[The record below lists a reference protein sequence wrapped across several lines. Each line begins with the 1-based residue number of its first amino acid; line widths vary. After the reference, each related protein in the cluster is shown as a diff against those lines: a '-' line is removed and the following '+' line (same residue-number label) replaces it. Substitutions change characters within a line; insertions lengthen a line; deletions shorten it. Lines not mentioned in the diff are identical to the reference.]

1 MKTILKYD
9 RVILTKELNDKIKK
23 VGEVFEI
30 ANIFD
35 DSFLLRESKS
45 KIAVGVISFENFD
58 KHFVFE
64 TNYNK
69 KWTNWTLFN
78 GFDGQNDCL
87 YRTNGRKVQ
96 CKFIKDK
103 IKGES
108 CCCKG
113 DEFNLSFGLQLAY
126 LRACNKLLTKQK
138 NSNETIINE
147 INAEIKNNQDIIK
160 KMMKSLS
167 V

>member
-1 MKTILKYD
+1 METVLKFD
-9 RVILTKELNDKIKK
+9 SVILTKELNEKIKK
-23 VGEVFEI
+23 VGDVFEI
-30 ANIFD
+30 ANVLD
-35 DSFLLRESKS
+35 DSLLLREAKS
-45 KIAVGVISFENFD
+45 KVAVGVISFKDFD
-58 KHFVFE
+58 KHFVLE

-78 GFDGQNDCL
+78 GFDGQNDCM

-108 CCCKG
+108 CCCKD
-113 DEFNLSFGLQLAY
+113 DEFKLSFGLQLAY

-138 NSNETIINE
+138 ISNEKILNE
-147 INAEIKNNQDIIK
+147 INAEIISNQDAIK
-160 KMMKSLS
+160 KMMKSLGT
-167 V
+167 